1 MTGVITALEHNSLLL
16 GEASDQSIS
25 VDELQQLM
33 RIADWC
39 PGFCHVGHR
48 QVRLTSYAGLVR
60 LGGRVLEILPKV
72 SEGDASAET
81 CRGILLR
88 LLRLAR
94 RINIRSQG
102 DADHAQRR
110 SPLLEAFIKHYFD
123 EVTTLQRGGL
133 IRRYQRRQDD
143 LGLIRGRLLLQRQIA
158 RHGMR
163 PDRIACTFDE
173 LTPDNDW
180 NRVLKAAM
188 NACRPWLHS
197 LALQRRWSE
206 LWAGFDGVSLPAQPA
221 EALGS
226 LSPDRQ
232 SSRYS
237 DAVRWAR
244 WIIEH
249 LAPNLRAGV
258 HTAPS
263 MLFDMNQ
270 LFEQAIAQR
279 LARQMRT
286 RESDWQ
292 LRDQVRDRHLAHRVG
307 TNRNAIRLRPDILIT
322 GPDGQ
327 RFIADTKWKLP
338 SFTNGEIQ
346 PSAQDVHQMLAY
358 AAAFRCERLALI
370 YPWQP
375 GLIHEPSNSLR
386 LPELAGVAPILDII
400 CIDVGDDALPVRS
413 GQESPISELF

>member
-1 MTGVITALEHNSLLL
+1 MTGVVTALEHDSLLV
-16 GEASDQSIS
+16 GEANDQGIS

-39 PGFCHVGHR
+39 PGFCQVGHR
-48 QVRLTSYAGLVR
+48 RVRLTSYAGLAR
-60 LGGRVLEILPKV
+60 LGGRILEILPKV
-72 SEGDASAET
+72 SDGDASAEA

-94 RINIRSQG
+94 RIKIRSQG
-102 DADHAQRR
+102 GTDHAQRR
-110 SPLLEAFIKHYFD
+110 SPLLEVFIKHYFD

-158 RHGMR
+158 RHGVR
-163 PDRIACTFDE
+163 PDRLTCAFDE

-188 NACRPWLHS
+188 YACRPWLHS
-197 LALQRRWSE
+197 LALQQRWSG
-206 LWAGFDGVSLPAQPA
+206 LWAGFDGVSLPEQPA

-249 LAPNLRAGV
+249 LSPNLRAGV

-270 LFEQAIAQR
+270 LFEQAVAQQ
-279 LARQMRT
+279 LERQLRGS
-286 RESDWQ
+286 ESGWQ
-292 LRDQVRDRHLAHRVG
+292 IRDQVRDHHLARRVG
-307 TNRNAIRLRPDILIT
+307 DR
-322 GPDGQ
+322 
-327 RFIADTKWKLP
+327 K
-338 SFTNGEIQ
+338 S
-346 PSAQDVHQMLAY
+346 V
-358 AAAFRCERLALI
+358 
-370 YPWQP
+370 
-375 GLIHEPSNSLR
+375 
-386 LPELAGVAPILDII
+386 V
-400 CIDVGDDALPVRS
+400 
-413 GQESPISELF
+413 